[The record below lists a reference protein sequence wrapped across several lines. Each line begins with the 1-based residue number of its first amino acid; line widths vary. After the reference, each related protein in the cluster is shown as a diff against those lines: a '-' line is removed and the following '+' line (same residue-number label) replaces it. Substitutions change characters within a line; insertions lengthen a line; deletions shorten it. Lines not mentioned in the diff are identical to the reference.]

1 MDDNIIQVV
10 EIAQRINQL
19 DASPPTLANGFHYPV
34 VLFPIDHLL
43 LVKPLRKLRELF
55 GQIVSDRQIGEWHFV
70 CLSETVD
77 VLVQQV
83 LSGQVFVKWVV
94 VDSLEND
101 QLVHV
106 ELWLAPRPKQVPVCF

>member
-1 MDDNIIQVV
+1 MDYNIIQVV

-19 DASPPTLANGFHYPV
+19 DAPPATLANGFHYPV
-34 VLFPIDHLL
+34 VLFPIDQLL
-43 LVKPLRKLRELF
+43 LVKPLRKLRKF
-55 GQIVSDRQIGEWHFV
+55 FRQIVGDRQVGEWHFV

-83 LSGQVFVKWVV
+83 LSGQVFVKRVV
-94 VDSLEND
+94 VDSLENY